1 MTKSAARPVSRQEA
15 KVATREVLIDAGMA
29 AFGAEGLDASL
40 DGICSRAGYT
50 RGAFYVHFRD
60 RDDFLVAIMDRVGE
74 EFLEALFA
82 PAEPLK
88 SEPPSLTAIVVRFLE
103 AIRSGSYPLTKKGGV
118 RPHQLLQA
126 CARSPVVRAR
136 YVALI
141 DASRDHVAQLVA
153 RDQQGGHAE
162 VRSDVDPSE
171 ITTLLLAAVIGAQ
184 TMLELEVPLDP
195 GALGTA
201 VLKLL
206 RRRR

>member
-1 MTKSAARPVSRQEA
+1 
-15 KVATREVLIDAGMA
+15 
-29 AFGAEGLDASL
+29 
-40 DGICSRAGYT
+40 
-50 RGAFYVHFRD
+50 
-60 RDDFLVAIMDRVGE
+60 
-74 EFLEALFA
+74 
-82 PAEPLK
+82 
-88 SEPPSLTAIVVRFLE
+88 LTAIVVRFLE
-103 AIRSGSYPLTKKGGV
+103 AIRSGGYPLTKMGGV

-153 RDQQGGHAE
+153 RDQRSE
-162 VRSDVDPSE
+162 VRSDVEPAE
-171 ITTLLLAAVIGAQ
+171 IATLLLAAVIGAQ

>member
-1 MTKSAARPVSRQEA
+1 MTKTAARAVSRQEA
-15 KVATREVLIDAGMA
+15 KVATREALIDAGMA

-40 DGICSRAGYT
+40 DGICARAGYT

-103 AIRSGSYPLTKKGGV
+103 AIRSGGYPLTKKGGV

-153 RDQQGGHAE
+153 RDQRSE
-162 VRSDVDPSE
+162 VRSDVEPAE
-171 ITTLLLAAVIGAQ
+171 IATLLLAAVIGAQ

>member
-1 MTKSAARPVSRQEA
+1 MAKTAARPVSRQEA
-15 KVATREVLIDAGMA
+15 KVATREALIDAGMA

-40 DGICSRAGYT
+40 DGICARAGYT

-74 EFLEALFA
+74 EFLAALFA

-103 AIRSGSYPLTKKGGV
+103 AIRSGGYPLTKKGGV

-153 RDQQGGHAE
+153 RDQRSE
-162 VRSDVDPSE
+162 VRSDVEPAE
-171 ITTLLLAAVIGAQ
+171 IATLLLAAVIGAQ

>member
-1 MTKSAARPVSRQEA
+1 
-15 KVATREVLIDAGMA
+15 
-29 AFGAEGLDASL
+29 
-40 DGICSRAGYT
+40 
-50 RGAFYVHFRD
+50 
-60 RDDFLVAIMDRVGE
+60 MDRVGE
-74 EFLEALFA
+74 EFLAALFA

-103 AIRSGSYPLTKKGGV
+103 AIRSGAYPLTQKGGV

-141 DASRDHVAQLVA
+141 DASRDHVARLVA
-153 RDQQGGHAE
+153 RDQRDPRSEQ

-171 ITTLLLAAVIGAQ
+171 IATLLLAAVIGAQ

>member
-1 MTKSAARPVSRQEA
+1 MVKSAAGPVSRQEA
-15 KVATREVLIDAGMA
+15 KVATREALIDAGMV
-29 AFGAEGLDASL
+29 AFGDEGLDASL
-40 DGICSRAGYT
+40 DGICARAGFT

-82 PAEPLK
+82 PAEPLAG
-88 SEPPSLTAIVVRFLE
+88 EPPSLTAIVVRFLD
-103 AIRSGSYPLTKKGGV
+103 AIRSGRYPLTKKGGV

-126 CARSPVVRAR
+126 CARSTVVRAR

-141 DASRDHVAQLVA
+141 DASRDHVAQLVK
-153 RDQQGGHAE
+153 RDQRNE
-162 VRSDVDPSE
+162 VRSDVEPHE
-171 ITTLLLAAVIGAQ
+171 IATLLLAAVIGAQ
-184 TMLELEVPLDP
+184 TMMELEVPLDP

-201 VLKLL
+201 LLKLL

>member
-15 KVATREVLIDAGMA
+15 KVATREALIDAGMA

-40 DGICSRAGYT
+40 DGICARAGYT

-74 EFLEALFA
+74 EFLAALFA

-103 AIRSGSYPLTKKGGV
+103 AIRSGAYPLTHKGGV

-136 YVALI
+136 RFARTMTVAI
-141 DASRDHVAQLVA
+141 PTAMITMIGMATATDDSYISKKRGDSR
-153 RDQQGGHAE
+153 R
-162 VRSDVDPSE
+162 
-171 ITTLLLAAVIGAQ
+171 
-184 TMLELEVPLDP
+184 
-195 GALGTA
+195 
-201 VLKLL
+201 
-206 RRRR
+206 